1 MNLTKEDHEQIKI
14 AVEALEK
21 DVNSDWGMVGQ
32 AEKVAILKYIEYLE
46 WVVDE
51 LDITSSY

>member
-1 MNLTKEDHEQIKI
+1 MNLTKEDHEQIKT

-32 AEKVAILKYIEYLE
+32 AEKVLILKYIEYLE
-46 WVVDE
+46 GVIDE